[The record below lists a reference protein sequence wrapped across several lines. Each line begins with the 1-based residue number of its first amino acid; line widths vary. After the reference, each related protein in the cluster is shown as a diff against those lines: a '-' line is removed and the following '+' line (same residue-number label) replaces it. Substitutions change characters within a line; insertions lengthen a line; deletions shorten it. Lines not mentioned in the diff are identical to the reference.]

1 MFALCEQLNIKLSR
15 SKEEFLNILLSHAE
29 DRAMAV
35 YGQGYWADH
44 WDYYIVRMGILV

>member
-1 MFALCEQLNIKLSR
+1 M
-15 SKEEFLNILLSHAE
+15 ILVNAE

-44 WDYYIVRMGILV
+44 WDYYIVSNVLGLVVVLCFPALTSACY

>member
-1 MFALCEQLNIKLSR
+1 LCEELDIHSSVSR
-15 SKEEFLNILLSHAE
+15 EDFINTILAGAT

-44 WDYYIVRMGILV
+44 W